1 MKRKGIKGVFMKKYN
16 VLSMISSITVVVN
29 FFNIVLLEVLH
40 KMNIA
45 NLWTTSSE
53 IMALI
58 VLPLLNLVTI
68 LVALVAI
75 VMLLIDKKKG
85 KELFVK
91 KGMMSVAFAILN
103 LIVSFII
110 LQYSIIGGSIFS
122 IFTGIN

>member
-1 MKRKGIKGVFMKKYN
+1 MKKYN

-40 KMNIA
+40 KMNIP

-58 VLPLLNLVTI
+58 VLPLLNLVTV

-103 LIVSFII
+103 LILSFII

>member
-1 MKRKGIKGVFMKKYN
+1 MMRKGIKGVFMKKYN

-58 VLPLLNLVTI
+58 VLPLLNLVTV

-91 KGMMSVAFAILN
+91 KGMMSVAFALLN
-103 LIVSFII
+103 LILSFII

>member
-1 MKRKGIKGVFMKKYN
+1 MMRKGIKGVFMKKYN

-58 VLPLLNLVTI
+58 VLPLLNLVTV

-103 LIVSFII
+103 LILSFII